1 MINLLK
7 TIITMCLFDIIILK
21 NYDLITIRKF
31 FLNNFLNDF
40 FIKAT
45 VTKQEFSIMPFFYL

>member
-1 MINLLK
+1 
-7 TIITMCLFDIIILK
+7 MCLFDIIILK

-45 VTKQEFSIMPFFYL
+45 VTKQEFSIMPFFISND